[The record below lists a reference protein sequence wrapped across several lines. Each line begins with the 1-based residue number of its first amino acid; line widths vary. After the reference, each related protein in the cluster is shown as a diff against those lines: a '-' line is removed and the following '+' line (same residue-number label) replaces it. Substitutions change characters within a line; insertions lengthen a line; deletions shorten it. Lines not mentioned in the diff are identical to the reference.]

1 MLSFPDVAAG
11 RIGGGRPMRRYT
23 VPLAAVLAAAL
34 AWTGPVNALLWDALN
49 RTLPSAPDARVVVVG
64 IDDATLR
71 DYGRIGSWPRE
82 LYRQALD
89 TLEQAGAAAIGID
102 VLLGDPARNDA
113 GLAAV
118 FSRPNVV
125 LATAPGESSVL
136 RPDWRSPTGVSA
148 LNLSRDG
155 IVRWF
160 QTAYPVPDAPDG
172 LAPSFARQLA
182 VAAGRSVPLD
192 LTPRI
197 LRYSAPDPQRLPVIP
212 FRDVVNGTI
221 RYGDVQNRV
230 VVLGLSASGVSGPT
244 VRDVSGQVLSGV
256 QLQARAVSSL
266 LSPPFASLPRWTITL
281 VGVLAAVAAVLAG
294 GLWGFWIALL
304 ALALSVPYWLLNTLL
319 PGVTLSLCAVL
330 GTGLVMLERWWTLR
344 NTGVRDPLTG
354 FGNRLAFTRAVEGR
368 WQGRQSRPLGLLLV
382 DLSGFRKVNA
392 TYGHAAGDE
401 LLRELAG
408 RIMAH
413 KRRGD
418 LIFRWGPDEFAVLL
432 YNTSPPELADLTRR
446 VQLSLD
452 AMTYRDLPLRASVG
466 GASTG
471 PEIHTPTDLIEA
483 ASRSRYRIKY
493 QREQWRE

>member
-1 MLSFPDVAAG
+1 MLGFPDVAP
-11 RIGGGRPMRRYT
+11 GRPGVPGPARRST
-23 VPLAAVLAAAL
+23 VPLAAGLAAAL
-34 AWTGPVNALLWDALN
+34 AWAVPADPLLWDALN
-49 RTLPSAPDARVVVVG
+49 RALPSAPDARVVVVG

-71 DYGRIGSWPRE
+71 DYGCVGSWPRE

-102 VLLGDPARNDA
+102 VLLGDLVRDDA

-125 LATAPGESSVL
+125 LATAPGEPTAPA
-136 RPDWRSPTGVSA
+136 PDWRSPTGISA
-148 LNLSRDG
+148 LNLSGDG
-155 IVRWF
+155 VVRWF
-160 QTAYPVPDAPDG
+160 QTAYPAPNAPDG

-182 VAAGRSVPLD
+182 AAAGRSAPLD
-192 LTPRI
+192 TEPRI
-197 LRYSAPDPQRLPVIP
+197 LRYSAPGPQPLPVIP

-221 RYGDVQNRV
+221 RPSDVQNRV
-230 VVLGLSASGVSGPT
+230 VVVGLSASGASGP
-244 VRDVSGQVLSGV
+244 VMRDVGGQAVPGV
-256 QLQARAVSSL
+256 ALQARAVSSL
-266 LSPPFASLPRWTITL
+266 LSPPFAPLPQWATAL
-281 VGVLAAVAAVLAG
+281 GGALAAVAAVLAG

-304 ALALSVPYWLLNTLL
+304 ALALAAPCWLLNMLW

-330 GTGLVMLERWWTLR
+330 GSGLVVLERWWALR
-344 NTGVRDPLTG
+344 HSGGRDPLTG
-354 FGNRLAFTRAVEGR
+354 FGNRLAFTRAIEGR

-408 RIMAH
+408 RIMEH

-432 YNTSPPELADLTRR
+432 YNTPAADLADLTRR

-452 AMTYRDLPLRASVG
+452 ALTYRDLPLQASVG

-471 PEIHTPTDLIEA
+471 PDIHTPTDLIEA

-493 QREQWRE
+493 QREQWRR

>member
-1 MLSFPDVAAG
+1 MFSFPDATP
-11 RIGGGRPMRRYT
+11 GRPGLTRPLRRYT
-23 VPLAAVLAAAL
+23 VPLAALLAVVLV
-34 AWTGPVNALLWDALN
+34 WTMPTNALLWDALN
-49 RTLPSAPDARVVVVG
+49 RALPSPPDARVVVVG

-71 DYGRIGSWPRE
+71 DYGRIGNWPRE
-82 LYRQALD
+82 LYGQALN

-113 GLAAV
+113 ALAAV

-125 LATAPGESSVL
+125 LATAPGEATTL

-148 LNLSRDG
+148 LNLSEDG
-155 IVRWF
+155 IVRSF
-160 QTAYPVPDAPDG
+160 QTAYPAPDAPNG

-192 LTPRI
+192 THSRI

-221 RYGDVQNRV
+221 RYGDIQNRV
-230 VVLGLSASGVSGPT
+230 VVLGLTASGVPGPA
-244 VRDVSGQVLSGV
+244 VRDVTGQPVSGV
-256 QLQARAVSSL
+256 ELQARAVSSL
-266 LSPPFASLPRWTITL
+266 LSPPFTSMPLWTIAL
-281 VGVLAAVAAVLAG
+281 VGVLAAVSAALAG

-304 ALALSVPYWLLNTLL
+304 ALALSVPYWLFNTLL
-319 PGVTLSLCAVL
+319 PGVTLSMCAVL
-330 GTGLVMLERWWTLR
+330 GSGLVMLERWWALR
-344 NTGVRDPLTG
+344 HSGVRDPLTG
-354 FGNRLAFTRAVEGR
+354 FGNRLAFTRAIEGR
-368 WQGRQSRPLGLLLV
+368 WQGRHNRPLGLLLV

-408 RIMAH
+408 RIMEH

-432 YNTSPPELADLTRR
+432 YNMPPAELADLTRR

-452 AMTYRDLPLRASVG
+452 AMSYRDLPLRASVG

-471 PEIHTPTDLIEA
+471 PEINSPTDLIEA